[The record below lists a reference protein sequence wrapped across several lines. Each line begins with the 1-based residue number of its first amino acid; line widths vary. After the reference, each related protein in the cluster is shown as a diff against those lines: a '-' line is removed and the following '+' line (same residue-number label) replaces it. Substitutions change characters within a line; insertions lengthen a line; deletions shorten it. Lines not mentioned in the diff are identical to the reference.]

1 MAPAQPQG
9 FRMLLFFNLQVLHQ
23 GIVVRVHSEQ
33 QGEALYIPQKAIVQE
48 TAESTRIWIH
58 YDVSAWANEKAPSL
72 NDCLE
77 TGPTL
82 QNKLWSILIRNRFQP
97 KALAGDLKQ
106 AYLQVS
112 IREKD
117 RDMMRFQLS
126 KDLATKEVEPYD
138 SCEHYLVCPHTY
150 IHTCFFFF
158 PQRRMG
164 GLGWSTNSW
173 TICSTFTQTKLKE
186 SDKASACTT

>member
-1 MAPAQPQG
+1 MLQWHQHKPQG

-33 QGEALYIPQKAIVQE
+33 QGKALYIPQKAIVQE

-58 YDVSAWANEKAPSL
+58 YDVSTWANEKAPSL

-77 TGPTL
+77 TGPIL
-82 QNKLWSILIRNRFQP
+82 QNKLWSVLIRNRFQP
-97 KALAGDLKQ
+97 KALGGDLKQ

-126 KDLATKEVEPYD
+126 KDLATKEVELYN

-150 IHTCFFFF
+150 IHTYIHVLFSS
-158 PQRRMG
+158 PRG
-164 GLGWSTNSW
+164 GWGVWVDRPTPE
-173 TICSTFTQTKLKE
+173 Q
-186 SDKASACTT
+186 SAARLPKQS